1 MADNAQGATSQVAQ
15 TATGGEQTGTQQ
27 TQAQTQA
34 TQQASTQQA
43 SQATGQQTTN
53 QQTQQPSVE
62 ELQRQIQERDERLR
76 LTETSARHWQ
86 SQADRFRQVAIGSQ
100 PQVDPVA
107 TKAKQYAQQFNL
119 NEEDTRNILG
129 ILQAEIQPLTQRNQ
143 QLEAAMAGTSQV
155 NSVLQTVSAD
165 AQFGRFMQDPEV
177 FQGVQQMLQQ
187 VALEGQRELVN
198 INYAKDLARM
208 LAFDKFLL
216 NGNGAAQQTT
226 LTQVHQTQPVNFGN
240 GIMGAPGGYRPAMTA
255 VKATD
260 PGVEF
265 FNQEI
270 AAAFP
275 GLKKTNP

>member
-1 MADNAQGATSQVAQ
+1 MPDNAQGATSQVAQ
-15 TATGGEQTGTQQ
+15 TAAGGEQTGTQQ
-27 TQAQTQA
+27 TQANTQA

-62 ELQRQIQERDERLR
+62 ELQRQIQERDEKLR
-76 LTETSARHWQ
+76 LTEGSARHWQ
-86 SQADRFRQVAIGSQ
+86 SQADRFRQVALGSQ

-129 ILQAEIQPLTQRNQ
+129 ILQAEIQPLAQRNQ

-155 NSVLQTVSAD
+155 NSVLQTVSSD

-177 FQGVQQMLQQ
+177 FHGVQQMLQQ
-187 VALEGQRELVN
+187 VALDGQPKLVSVE
-198 INYAKDLARM
+198 YAKDLARM

-216 NGNGAAQQTT
+216 NGNGATQQPV
-226 LTQVHQTQPVNFGN
+226 QQPQQFQPVNFGN
-240 GIMGAPGGYRPAMTA
+240 GIMGQPGGYRPAMAA
-255 VKATD
+255 VKPTD

-270 AAAFP
+270 QAAYP
-275 GLKKTNP
+275 GLRKTT